1 MSALLSS
8 ALSVWTRLLVV
19 EPLKALLLILGCWL
33 SLSLWVS
40 SNSPCLKTTVL
51 ILPSTSRIIV
61 FSLLWIEVCSE
72 RVRGIELLISLL
84 TLGYNVEFSDYGG
97 SLQIKLTKVINNSD
111 IDEFSIK
118 QVVPYN
124 YLNNIS
130 KMERLFDYI
139 QIKLTEIIKENSK
152 WI

>member
-1 MSALLSS
+1 MG
-8 ALSVWTRLLVV
+8 TYQ
-19 EPLKALLLILGCWL
+19 
-33 SLSLWVS
+33 
-40 SNSPCLKTTVL
+40 N
-51 ILPSTSRIIV
+51 
-61 FSLLWIEVCSE
+61 FQ
-72 RVRGIELLISLL
+72 ELLISLL
-84 TLGYNVEFSDYGG
+84 TLGYNVEFSDYVD

-130 KMERLFDYI
+130 KMERLFDYM

-152 WI
+152 

>member
-1 MSALLSS
+1 MG
-8 ALSVWTRLLVV
+8 TYQ
-19 EPLKALLLILGCWL
+19 
-33 SLSLWVS
+33 
-40 SNSPCLKTTVL
+40 N
-51 ILPSTSRIIV
+51 
-61 FSLLWIEVCSE
+61 FQ
-72 RVRGIELLISLL
+72 ELLISLL

-97 SLQIKLTKVINNSD
+97 SLQIKLIKVLNNSD

-130 KMERLFDYI
+130 KMERLFDYM

-152 WI
+152 

>member
-1 MSALLSS
+1 MG
-8 ALSVWTRLLVV
+8 TYQ
-19 EPLKALLLILGCWL
+19 
-33 SLSLWVS
+33 
-40 SNSPCLKTTVL
+40 N
-51 ILPSTSRIIV
+51 
-61 FSLLWIEVCSE
+61 FQ
-72 RVRGIELLISLL
+72 ELLISLL
-84 TLGYNVEFSDYGG
+84 TLGYNVEFSDYVG

-130 KMERLFDYI
+130 KMESLFDYM

-152 WI
+152 

>member
-1 MSALLSS
+1 MS
-8 ALSVWTRLLVV
+8 TYQ
-19 EPLKALLLILGCWL
+19 
-33 SLSLWVS
+33 
-40 SNSPCLKTTVL
+40 N
-51 ILPSTSRIIV
+51 
-61 FSLLWIEVCSE
+61 FQ
-72 RVRGIELLISLL
+72 ELLISLL
-84 TLGYNVEFSDYGG
+84 TLGYNVEFSDYAG

-130 KMERLFDYI
+130 KMERLFDYM

-152 WI
+152 

>member
-1 MSALLSS
+1 MG
-8 ALSVWTRLLVV
+8 TYQ
-19 EPLKALLLILGCWL
+19 
-33 SLSLWVS
+33 
-40 SNSPCLKTTVL
+40 N
-51 ILPSTSRIIV
+51 
-61 FSLLWIEVCSE
+61 FQ
-72 RVRGIELLISLL
+72 ELLISLL
-84 TLGYNVEFSDYGG
+84 TLGYNVEFSDYAG

-130 KMERLFDYI
+130 KMERLFDYM

-152 WI
+152 

>member
-1 MSALLSS
+1 MS
-8 ALSVWTRLLVV
+8 TYQ
-19 EPLKALLLILGCWL
+19 
-33 SLSLWVS
+33 
-40 SNSPCLKTTVL
+40 N
-51 ILPSTSRIIV
+51 
-61 FSLLWIEVCSE
+61 FQ
-72 RVRGIELLISLL
+72 ELLISLL
-84 TLGYNVEFSDYGG
+84 TLRYNVEFSDYGG

-130 KMERLFDYI
+130 KMERLFDYM

-152 WI
+152 

>member
-1 MSALLSS
+1 MG
-8 ALSVWTRLLVV
+8 TYQ
-19 EPLKALLLILGCWL
+19 
-33 SLSLWVS
+33 
-40 SNSPCLKTTVL
+40 N
-51 ILPSTSRIIV
+51 
-61 FSLLWIEVCSE
+61 FQ
-72 RVRGIELLISLL
+72 ELLISLL
-84 TLGYNVEFSDYGG
+84 TLGYNVEFSDYVG

-130 KMERLFDYI
+130 KMESLFNYM

-152 WI
+152 

>member
-1 MSALLSS
+1 MG
-8 ALSVWTRLLVV
+8 TYQ
-19 EPLKALLLILGCWL
+19 
-33 SLSLWVS
+33 
-40 SNSPCLKTTVL
+40 N
-51 ILPSTSRIIV
+51 
-61 FSLLWIEVCSE
+61 FQ
-72 RVRGIELLISLL
+72 ELLISLL
-84 TLGYNVEFSDYGG
+84 TLGYNVEFSDYVG

-130 KMERLFDYI
+130 KMERLFDYM

-152 WI
+152 

>member
-1 MSALLSS
+1 MC
-8 ALSVWTRLLVV
+8 TYQ
-19 EPLKALLLILGCWL
+19 
-33 SLSLWVS
+33 
-40 SNSPCLKTTVL
+40 N
-51 ILPSTSRIIV
+51 
-61 FSLLWIEVCSE
+61 FQ
-72 RVRGIELLISLL
+72 ELLISLL
-84 TLGYNVEFSDYGG
+84 TLGYNVEFSDYAG

-130 KMERLFDYI
+130 KMERLFDYM

-152 WI
+152 